1 MKWIKVLTD
10 PNTKIGSAFDRIIYA
25 LIILSLIAVAI
36 ETLPEAEP
44 YHLWLLWSERIIVT
58 VFTIEYALRFAA
70 NRFRYVFSFLGIID
84 LLAILPFYI
93 SFGMV
98 DLRSVRMFRL
108 LRLLRLA
115 KLHRYGSAWQRLR
128 TAFVDIKDELTVYC
142 GLTVALLYLASVGI
156 YYCEHEA
163 QPEVFRSVFH
173 AMWWAVCTL
182 TTVGYG
188 DVYPVTV
195 AGRLFTFVILVLG
208 LSVVAVPSGLI
219 ASALVKQRKND
230 EKEVRADE
238 DAVL

>member
-1 MKWIKVLTD
+1 MKWIALLTD
-10 PNTKIGSAFDRIIYA
+10 PNTRIGRAFDRVIYT
-25 LIILSLIAVAI
+25 LIILSLIAIAI

-44 YHLWLLWSERIIVT
+44 YSLWLMWSERIIVA
-58 VFTIEYALRFAA
+58 VFTAEYLLRFISK
-70 NRFRYVFSFLGIID
+70 RFRYTFSFLGVID

-93 SFGMV
+93 SCGVV
-98 DLRSVRMFRL
+98 DLRSVRVFRL

-128 TAFVDIKDELTVYC
+128 TAFTDIRDELVVYF

-156 YYCEHEA
+156 YYCEHDA
-163 QPEVFRSVFH
+163 QPEAFRSVFH

-188 DVYPVTV
+188 DIYPVTA
-195 AGRLFTFVILVLG
+195 AGKLFTFVILVLG

-219 ASALVKQRKND
+219 ASAMVKQSPKPD
-230 EKEVRADE
+230 ESDGSPS
-238 DAVL
+238 